1 MRQDSREMKLAELS
15 ERSKTPAR
23 TIRLYISMGLLPGP
37 LRPGRNAAYGPEHL
51 ARLAQ
56 IRAMQR
62 EGMTLSQVRRRLAGG
77 DDEKTENAST
87 SWRHYVV
94 APDVQVMVHEEMAP
108 WRARAVRRALAQFSR
123 EMNAAETTKERND
136 E

>member
-1 MRQDSREMKLAELS
+1 MRQDSREMKLSELA
-15 ERSKTPAR
+15 ERSETPAR
-23 TIRLYISMGLLPGP
+23 TIRLYISMALLPGA

-51 ARLAQ
+51 ERLAQ
-56 IRAMQR
+56 IRALQR
-62 EGMTLSQVRRRLAGG
+62 EGLTLSQVRRRLDARE
-77 DDEKTENAST
+77 DEEPEIAST

-94 APDVQVMVHEEMAP
+94 APDVRVMVHEDLAP
-108 WRARAVRRALAQFSR
+108 WRARALRRALAQFSR